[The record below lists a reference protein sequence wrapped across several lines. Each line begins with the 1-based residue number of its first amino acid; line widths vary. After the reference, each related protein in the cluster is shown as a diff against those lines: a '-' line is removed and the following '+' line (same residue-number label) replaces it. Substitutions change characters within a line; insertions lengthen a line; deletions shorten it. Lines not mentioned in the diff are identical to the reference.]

1 MTETLPSVSS
11 MPKEAKKTRRVSRS
25 ETERAAVRELVKA
38 ARARGE
44 DLTGPGGLLKI
55 LTKDVL
61 EIALEEEMTEHL
73 GYDKHAAEGRN
84 NANSRNG
91 TRAKTVTTPAA
102 GEVVIEVPRDRDG
115 TFEPVIVKKRQRR
128 LNDVDAVVLSLFA
141 RGLTTGEISAHF
153 AWGYLPLAGAV
164 YGVSISKDTI
174 SRITDKV
181 IEWGRPRVRGRCRRG
196 HPGRCRPSTPRS
208 SSMPSSV
215 LVRDGQVA
223 NRPFY
228 VAIGVD
234 LNGRRDVL
242 GLWAGTH
249 GSGESAKYWLA
260 VLTELKNRGVR
271 DVFFLVC
278 DGLKGLPDSVATVF
292 PDTTV
297 QTCVIHLI
305 RGTFKFASPASGRY
319 PQKKYWQQLAVDMK
333 RIYTAPNADAAW
345 AAFEEFEEK
354 WAKPYP
360 AIATLWRN
368 AWSTFIPFL
377 DYDVEIRRV
386 LFSTNAIESQNAR
399 YRRAVNAKGHFPTE
413 QAAMKTLYLV
423 TRSLDP
429 KGLGQARWVTRW
441 KPALNAFAVTFETRM
456 PAAENL

>member
-44 DLTGPGGLLKI
+44 DLTGPDGLLKI

-174 SRITDKV
+174 SRITDRV
-181 IEWGRPRVRGRCRRG
+181 VEEMQVWASRPLQAVYAAIFIDAI
-196 HPGRCRPSTPRS
+196 
-208 SSMPSSV
+208 V
-215 LVRDGQVA
+215 VKVRDGQVA

-234 LNGRRDVL
+234 LNGRRDVGVVGRHPRL
-242 GLWAGTH
+242 GREREVLAGC
-249 GSGESAKYWLA
+249 
-260 VLTELKNRGVR
+260 VDGV
-271 DVFFLVC
+271 
-278 DGLKGLPDSVATVF
+278 
-292 PDTTV
+292 
-297 QTCVIHLI
+297 
-305 RGTFKFASPASGRY
+305 
-319 PQKKYWQQLAVDMK
+319 
-333 RIYTAPNADAAW
+333 
-345 AAFEEFEEK
+345 EE
-354 WAKPYP
+354 P
-360 AIATLWRN
+360 
-368 AWSTFIPFL
+368 
-377 DYDVEIRRV
+377 
-386 LFSTNAIESQNAR
+386 
-399 YRRAVNAKGHFPTE
+399 RRAGCLLP
-413 QAAMKTLYLV
+413 
-423 TRSLDP
+423 
-429 KGLGQARWVTRW
+429 GL
-441 KPALNAFAVTFETRM
+441 
-456 PAAENL
+456 